1 MISSLEVINGMNYKI
16 VLKIIGNVLVYEA
29 LLLLLPFAIA
39 LTYSGEDA
47 NSFLIT
53 IAITLIVAL
62 VLRNI
67 KIKDKSMYAKE
78 GFLTVGLAWIAIAAF
93 GALPFVIS
101 GSIPSYID
109 AFFETVSGFTTTGA
123 TILTEVESLP
133 KGILFWRSLT
143 HWIGGMG
150 FLIFVLALVP
160 TIGSNSIHLLKAESP
175 GPNPGKIV
183 PKIRETAK
191 ILYIIYLVLTIIQTI
206 LLILSGLS
214 VYDSVIHALGTAGT
228 GGFSNM
234 NLSVGAFNNPAAE
247 WIITIFMIIFGVN
260 FSLYFQ
266 LIKGNIK
273 GFFKNEELKYYLLIV
288 LVSIVFIAIN
298 IIDFNN
304 GNIGLS
310 IRQSSFQV
318 ASIIST
324 TGYATTDFN
333 LWPSLS
339 KTIIMILMIVGAMA
353 GSTAGGIK
361 TIRLVIMMKAIRR
374 GIDKILHPKRI
385 QSVKVDGKVVD
396 EETISGV
403 LLFIGAY
410 SVIYLIALFIVS
422 FDGFDLVSNITA
434 VLTAISNVG
443 PGLEMVGPVGNFS
456 AFSNLSKIVL
466 SFCMLA
472 GRLEIYPMLI
482 MFSKSIWKRTY

>member
-273 GFFKNEELKYYLLIV
+273 GFF
-288 LVSIVFIAIN
+288 
-298 IIDFNN
+298 
-304 GNIGLS
+304 
-310 IRQSSFQV
+310 
-318 ASIIST
+318 
-324 TGYATTDFN
+324 
-333 LWPSLS
+333 
-339 KTIIMILMIVGAMA
+339 
-353 GSTAGGIK
+353 
-361 TIRLVIMMKAIRR
+361 
-374 GIDKILHPKRI
+374 
-385 QSVKVDGKVVD
+385 
-396 EETISGV
+396 
-403 LLFIGAY
+403 
-410 SVIYLIALFIVS
+410 
-422 FDGFDLVSNITA
+422 
-434 VLTAISNVG
+434 
-443 PGLEMVGPVGNFS
+443 
-456 AFSNLSKIVL
+456 
-466 SFCMLA
+466 
-472 GRLEIYPMLI
+472 
-482 MFSKSIWKRTY
+482 